1 MDRYIPENIQRVVF
15 KISGEILAGSKGFGF
30 DDAVV
35 DSITDDIIDLKKLG
49 ISVGIVLG
57 GGNIFRGGSMTTLD
71 LDRTVLDN
79 IGMLATIQ
87 NALYLSEVIN
97 KKNYSS
103 EVYSALSI
111 HKVAKFYA
119 PDRVDNSLKEGR
131 ICFLCGGTGNPFFT
145 TDTAAVLRAIELK
158 AGLVLKGTKVDGVY
172 SDDPM
177 TNPDAVKYD
186 TLSYD
191 EALSKELRIMDMTAF
206 SLAREHGLPIKVFD
220 VTKKGNVRN
229 ALLDQGTGTIIHK

>member
-15 KISGEILAGSKGFGF
+15 KISGEILAGPKGFGF